1 MKIIRNGKYL
11 ELTPEEL
18 RQAYDEQ
25 NKLFKKED
33 IKREFA
39 YLYLGTECEAE
50 DVEAWI
56 EGEEYDIDYDS
67 NSFPKEVA
75 QQIKEDFESFL
86 EKVFEIL
93 NAGFDANFSE
103 NTQIENA
110 IEEIIDRMS

>member
-1 MKIIRNGKYL
+1 MKIIRGGKEI

-39 YLYLGTECEAE
+39 YLYLGAEYEAE
-50 DVEAWI
+50 DTEAWV
-56 EGEEYDIDYDS
+56 EGEEYDIDYDG

-75 QQIKEDFESFL
+75 QQIREDFDSFL

-93 NAGFDANFSE
+93 DDGFDANLSE
-103 NTQIENA
+103 NVQIENA
-110 IEEIIDRMS
+110 LEEIIDRMS

>member
-1 MKIIRNGKYL
+1 MKIIRNGKEI

-25 NKLFKKED
+25 NKFFRKED

-50 DVEAWI
+50 DTEAWV

-75 QQIKEDFESFL
+75 QQIREDFDSFL

-93 NAGFDANFSE
+93 NNGFDANFSE
-103 NTQIENA
+103 NIQIENA
-110 IEEIIDRMS
+110 IEEAINRMN